1 MSREPQRIVLPT
13 DLTAFDEIIDVRA
26 PAEYAEDHVGGAVN
40 LPVLND
46 DERVSVGTVYKQV
59 SSFAARKQ
67 GAALVSRNIAEHLES
82 HFSEKGKNYRPLFYC
97 WRGGQRSGSMA
108 TILSS
113 IGWDVSVVEGGY
125 KAYRCE
131 VLRVFEDTCPG
142 LQLTV
147 LNGYTGAGKTY
158 LLQAM
163 AEAGHQILDLEGMA
177 QHKGSVFGG
186 DPENPQPQQK
196 RFESLVYE
204 KLVSFDLEKPVYVEA
219 ESAKIGKLNLPN
231 PLWQK
236 MKEAPIIEIFSPLEE
251 RARHIINDYEDWI
264 GDETRIEMTLDRLTG
279 FHSSETIG
287 KWKELA
293 REKEWQ
299 ALVEGLLEEHY
310 DKRYTVGGTGHFN
323 VPERRVDL
331 PNHAKE
337 TLEQAVG
344 EVVAR

>member
-1 MSREPQRIVLPT
+1 
-13 DLTAFDEIIDVRA
+13 
-26 PAEYAEDHVGGAVN
+26 
-40 LPVLND
+40 
-46 DERVSVGTVYKQV
+46 VGTVYKQV
-59 SSFAARKQ
+59 SSFDARKQ
-67 GAALVSRNIAEHLES
+67 GAALVSRNIAGHLES
-82 HFSEKGKNYRPLFYC
+82 HFSKKGKNYRPLFYC

-131 VLRVFEDTCPG
+131 VLRVFEDACPG

-158 LLQAM
+158 LLQVM

-204 KLVSFDLEKPVYVEA
+204 KLVSFDLERPVYVEA

-279 FHSSETIG
+279 FHSLETIG

>member
-67 GAALVSRNIAEHLES
+67 GAALVSRNIAGHLES
-82 HFSEKGKNYRPLFYC
+82 HFSKKGRNYRPLFYC
-97 WRGGQRSGSMA
+97 WRGGQRSSSIA